1 MMLIPAGF
9 AFAAGIAAFYLF
21 PEWTLPWAF
30 AESPNW
36 VLALVVLIV
45 GIKCSSTACF
55 HKIFPI
61 ALFHKIPPTP
71 LFQRGAFRSLLFQRG
86 AFWSCLF
93 QKWAFFGCFLQK
105 ARLKIPLKK
114 ATANHSSL
122 ENITS
127 NHSSLENAAP
137 KNLSLKNE
145 TLKDFP
151 LKKTHQS
158 PPLKKGGWGDLSIDS
173 WWNFRTFF
181 IIPLLAL
188 LGFSWA
194 QFQASDLLHHPFP
207 AALARAPLLLDGR
220 IASIPIR
227 ASYGTRFQFDVSAAT
242 HDGQPLPFQ
251 GQVRLIWYQ
260 AAPALAA
267 GERWRLP
274 VRLKPRHST
283 ANPGGVDGER
293 VLFERG
299 IKATG
304 SVRAG
309 GERLDASAGSY
320 WLQRWRQRIAAH
332 LTQEVG
338 ATDPRGMVVALVLGE
353 TGSLT
358 PDDWEVLTLTGTS
371 HLIAIS
377 GFNIG
382 MIAVV
387 LIGATR
393 WLWRRSAWLTQR
405 LATPRAGAVVGMMA
419 ALGYAGLAGFSIST
433 QRALIMLLVVLSAL
447 FWQRTLRPYHG
458 LMLAAI
464 GVFIIDSKVI
474 LSFGFWLS
482 FGAVALLLFH
492 LGQRLPRRD
501 LWTQIG
507 RAQWAVTLGLLP
519 LLLALF
525 GRVSLIAPLVN
536 VIAVPLFSL
545 LLPLALSVSLLS
557 VIPAATAPLRWT
569 AQLLNSG
576 MDGLAWL
583 AQWSEIAATLP
594 TIPHWALAVATLGA
608 VLLLAPRGVPG
619 RWLGVILLLPLV
631 TTRPP
636 QPAWGEVW
644 VTVLDVGQ
652 GLAVVA
658 QTAAGTLIFDTGPG
672 KAGSYSA
679 GRAIV
684 APFLLA
690 QGITQVE
697 RVLISHADQDHA
709 GGLAELALRVRLM
722 QVQSGEPLRL
732 NFAGATRCAAGERW
746 QWAGVS
752 FQVLHPAATAAE
764 VGNNSSCVLRIE
776 AGGRSLLLTGDADQG
791 IERELV
797 RQFGAGL
804 KSTVLVAGHH
814 GSNTSSAAVFLN
826 AVAPSWVLFSAGF
839 ANHFNFPTKAVQERI
854 AARGI
859 QTLNTATAG
868 AIQFRFNANGQFE
881 SPTGWR
887 EKVRRRW

>member
-1 MMLIPAGF
+1 ML
-9 AFAAGIAAFYLF
+9 
-21 PEWTLPWAF
+21 
-30 AESPNW
+30 
-36 VLALVVLIV
+36 LAVLIV
-45 GIKCSSTACF
+45 GLK
-55 HKIFPI
+55 FP
-61 ALFHKIPPTP
+61 
-71 LFQRGAFRSLLFQRG
+71 
-86 AFWSCLF
+86 
-93 QKWAFFGCFLQK
+93 
-105 ARLKIPLKK
+105 
-114 ATANHSSL
+114 
-122 ENITS
+122 
-127 NHSSLENAAP
+127 
-137 KNLSLKNE
+137 
-145 TLKDFP
+145 P

-158 PPLKKGGWGDLSIDS
+158 PPLEKTHQSPPLEKGGWGDLSIGS
-173 WWNFRTFF
+173 WRDFRTFL

-194 QFQASDLLHHPFP
+194 QYQVSDVLHHPFP
-207 AALARAPLLLDGR
+207 AVLTRAPLLLDGH
-220 IASIPIR
+220 IASIPVITN
-227 ASYGTRFQFDVSAAT
+227 YGTRFQFDVSAAT
-242 HDGQPLPFQ
+242 HDGQPLPFT
-251 GQVRLIWYQ
+251 GRVRLTWYQ
-260 AAPALAA
+260 AAPALAV

-274 VRLKPRHST
+274 VRLKPPHST
-283 ANPGGVDGER
+283 ANPGGRDGER
-293 VLFERG
+293 TLFERG

-309 GERLDASAGSY
+309 GERLAANAGSY
-320 WLQRWRQRIAAH
+320 WLQRWRQQIAAH
-332 LTQEVG
+332 LTQTAG
-338 ATDPRGMVVALVLGE
+338 ATDPRGMMIALVLGE

-358 PDDWEVLTLTGTS
+358 TADWDALTRTGTS

-377 GFNIG
+377 GFNLG

-387 LIGATR
+387 VIGATR
-393 WLWRRSAWLTQR
+393 WLWRRSAWLMQQ
-405 LATPRAGAVVGMMA
+405 LATPRASAVVGMIGA
-419 ALGYAGLAGFSIST
+419 VGYAGLAGFSIST
-433 QRALIMLLVVLSAL
+433 QRALIMLLVILSAQ
-447 FWQRTLRPYHG
+447 FWQRTLRPYHA
-458 LMLAAI
+458 LALAWI
-464 GVFIIDSKVI
+464 GVVLFDSTAMI
-474 LSFGFWLS
+474 SFGFWLS

-525 GRVSLIAPLVN
+525 GQVSLIAPLVN

-545 LLPLALSVSLLS
+545 LLPLALSVSALS

-576 MDGLAWL
+576 MDGLTWL
-583 AQWSEIAATLP
+583 AQWSEIAVTLP
-594 TIPHWALAVATLGA
+594 PLPNWVLAAATLGA
-608 VLLLAPRGVPG
+608 VLLLAPRGLPG
-619 RWLGVILLLPLV
+619 RWLGVILLVPVL

-658 QTAAGTLIFDTGPG
+658 QTAAGTLVFDAGPG
-672 KAGSYSA
+672 SSDGYSA
-679 GRAIV
+679 GSAVV
-684 APFLLA
+684 APFVLA

-709 GGLAELALRVRLM
+709 GGLVALARRVKLM
-722 QVQSGEPLRL
+722 QVQSGEPQRL
-732 NFAGATRCAAGERW
+732 QFPGATRCAAGEQW

-764 VGNNSSCVLRIE
+764 VGNNSSCVVRIE
-776 AGGRSLLLTGDADQG
+776 TGGRSLLLTGDADQR

-797 RQFGAGL
+797 AQVGTALR
-804 KSTVLVAGHH
+804 STVLIAGHH
-814 GSNTSSAAVFLN
+814 GSNTSTGAAFLN
-826 AVAPSWVLFSAGF
+826 AVAPNWVLFSAGF
-839 ANHFNFPTKAVQERI
+839 ANHFNFPTKKVQERI

-881 SPTGWR
+881 LPSGWR
-887 EKVRRRW
+887 EKIRRRW